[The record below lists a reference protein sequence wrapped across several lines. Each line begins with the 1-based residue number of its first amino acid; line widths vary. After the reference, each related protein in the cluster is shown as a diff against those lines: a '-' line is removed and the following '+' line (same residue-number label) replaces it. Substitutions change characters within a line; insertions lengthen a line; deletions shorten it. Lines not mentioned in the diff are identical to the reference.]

1 MRQLRDIGLSETRL
15 AALHCPVG
23 LPGIAGK
30 EPAVIAASI
39 AAQLLAERSQRL
51 PEPAIAEG
59 AAFSG

>member
-1 MRQLRDIGLSETRL
+1 MCFGPARI

-23 LPGIAGK
+23 LPGITGK

-39 AAQLLAERSQRL
+39 AAQLLAERSQCL
-51 PEPAIAEG
+51 PEPAIMDG